1 MIWRMHIGVAF
12 CKISKTLS
20 VYVVMRQLSALDQ
33 FVCHIDNAMKTLV
46 PGAASPFR
54 ESPAQPIQDEE
65 MSDAEKRHAAGLMR
79 INHTG
84 EVCAQALYQ
93 GQSLTARL
101 PEVREAMEEA
111 AEEEIDHLVWCEDR
125 IKELGSRTSVLNPAF
140 YGLSYMVGA
149 LAGAAGD
156 KWSLGFVAATE
167 DQVCAHLQSH
177 MNTLPEGD
185 HRSRAILS
193 LMHEDEL
200 KHATT
205 ALDAGGVA
213 FPPIVKRF
221 MTQLSKVMTKTT
233 YKI

>member
-1 MIWRMHIGVAF
+1 MRN
-12 CKISKTLS
+12 LS
-20 VYVVMRQLSALDQ
+20 PLDQ
-33 FVCHIDNAMKTLV
+33 FVCHIDNALKTLV
-46 PGAASPFR
+46 PGAAAPFR
-54 ESPAQPIQDEE
+54 ESPSKDVSDDELSE
-65 MSDAEKRHAAGLMR
+65 SEKKHAAGLMR

-111 AEEEIDHLVWCEDR
+111 AEEEIDHLVWCEER
-125 IKELGSRTSVLNPAF
+125 IKELGSHTSILNPAF

-149 LAGAAGD
+149 AAGAAGD

-177 MNTLPEGD
+177 LNTLPEGD
-185 HRSRAILS
+185 NRSRAILN

-213 FPPIVKRF
+213 FPPLVKKF
-221 MTQLSKVMTKTT
+221 MTNLSKVMTRTT
-233 YKI
+233 YRV